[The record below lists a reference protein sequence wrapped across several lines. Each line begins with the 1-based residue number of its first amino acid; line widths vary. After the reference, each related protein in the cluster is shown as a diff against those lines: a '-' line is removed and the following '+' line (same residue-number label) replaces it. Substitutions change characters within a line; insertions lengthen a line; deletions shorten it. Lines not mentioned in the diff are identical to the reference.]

1 VVTTKDL
8 LPGDIISLSFKK
20 RTNVKRA
27 AATAQLVTGTA
38 AVGTTSSGGAGGSVE
53 GGVTATGAP
62 AEGALAGAFCYCICA
77 FSCLV
82 GYVGSWCVEC
92 PFPATVVTIQL
103 PVAIV
108 VLYLLPD
115 LDVTVLWF
123 LSCRGPCDCK

>member
-1 VVTTKDL
+1 VSLLFLRCNQWRVVTTKDL

-38 AVGTTSSGGAGGSVE
+38 AVGTGGGAGGSVE

-82 GYVGSWCVEC
+82 G
-92 PFPATVVTIQL
+92 
-103 PVAIV
+103 
-108 VLYLLPD
+108 
-115 LDVTVLWF
+115 
-123 LSCRGPCDCK
+123 

>member
-1 VVTTKDL
+1 VSLVSPSCNQWRVVTTKDL

-38 AVGTTSSGGAGGSVE
+38 AVGTGGGAGGSVE

-77 FSCLV
+77 FSRLV
-82 GYVGSWCVEC
+82 GYVGRLVCRM
-92 PFPATVVTIQL
+92 
-103 PVAIV
+103 PV
-108 VLYLLPD
+108 P
-115 LDVTVLWF
+115 
-123 LSCRGPCDCK
+123 SQ